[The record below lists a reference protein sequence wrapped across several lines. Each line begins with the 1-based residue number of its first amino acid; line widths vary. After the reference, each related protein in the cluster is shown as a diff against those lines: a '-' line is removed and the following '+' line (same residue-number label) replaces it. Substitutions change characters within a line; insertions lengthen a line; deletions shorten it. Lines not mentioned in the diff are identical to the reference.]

1 MKALA
6 QEKAAKATLTFEER
20 LAALEEAI
28 DKYHLYLERY
38 LTSLTRN
45 HADAEDLLSRL
56 WVIVL
61 HKFKDDQIG
70 NLPILRR
77 KAYQLFID
85 HYRAKMR
92 ERDKVQNVETLP
104 EPGIEHLGKE
114 AYTDAEEIRLK
125 EKFWTEFPVDLPAQ
139 QKEVLWLSARYGFTI
154 QEISARLSLPHSTI
168 GDWLQR
174 SRKALAD
181 YVAKF

>member
-1 MKALA
+1 MSQAPEIETA
-6 QEKAAKATLTFEER
+6 RLTFDQR
-20 LAALEEAI
+20 LASLEEAI
-28 DKYHLYLERY
+28 DKHHVYLERY
-38 LTSLTRN
+38 LGSLTRN

-56 WVIVL
+56 WVNVL

-92 ERDKVQNVETLP
+92 YMDKIQVVETLP
-104 EPGIEHLGKE
+104 EPGIQHLGKE
-114 AYTDAEEIRLK
+114 AYTSTEEALLKARFWAEY
-125 EKFWTEFPVDLPAQ
+125 PVDLPKQ

-154 QEISARLSLPHSTI
+154 QEISEHLSLPTSTV

-181 YVAKF
+181 YVAKL